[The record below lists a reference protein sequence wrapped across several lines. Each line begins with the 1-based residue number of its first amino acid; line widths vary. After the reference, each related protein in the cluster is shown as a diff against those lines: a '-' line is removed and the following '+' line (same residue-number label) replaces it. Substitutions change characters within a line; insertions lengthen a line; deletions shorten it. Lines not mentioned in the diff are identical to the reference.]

1 MMSFFNT
8 RGRQRPISKGLLHFS
23 VWYIYS
29 LNLVVLLFWTDCV
42 YLTVWWQVSSSIAP
56 QASLCGWAVMTP
68 SPRVVG
74 SGWMLLRSD
83 TFAGLQVSAKMC
95 LDIWKSNRFSS

>member
-1 MMSFFNT
+1 MSFFNT

-42 YLTVWWQVSSSIAP
+42 CLVAGVIQHSPTGISLWMGGHDSLTEGGWEWMDASPFRYLR
-56 QASLCGWAVMTP
+56 WA
-68 SPRVVG
+68 
-74 SGWMLLRSD
+74 
-83 TFAGLQVSAKMC
+83 AGICENVLK
-95 LDIWKSNRFSS
+95 DI